1 MSDSSSKMD
10 PEPPEKRRKGGTPI
24 RPNEERAES
33 HRVFLQDY
41 GFNDQLEPTIQV
53 DEVTNEV
60 IVALF
65 CLSVSFSEIEKKVMR
80 YLGVPDSR
88 GNLEKTRK
96 KLASIRMDWNKRRK
110 RGEDKYLNFLKNCA
124 FDKSFFCA
132 DEIQENAV
140 SDKFQ
145 KRITVDHEITGA
157 VIGKPELRVSEAQ
170 TEISCD
176 AAAEYI
182 FLSQKTYQNCKDESS
197 RLKKRYSTRINSMR
211 HWQMYNNN
219 RILKAKISN
228 KSSRIAEIS
237 MQKIQKNFDKKFAQ
251 LKTVKDVLKETEAV
265 LQSALAKIDNTSNVV
280 DLKEGKSYSNKTFE
294 TVIRLKSLG
303 VADEKVGEV
312 MEVVGNL
319 VGVTFETLPCPSTCR
334 NFALSSLYLGRSHV
348 KRRLDVFLESD
359 DSLCLAS
366 DETTKGTAKLQAF
379 GIHSPDGN
387 FTCLGVQPVAEK
399 SAETA
404 FNALEHLINQL
415 PEVPRDFFKKLLF
428 KITCTMSDSART
440 EIKFNGIVEEARAKA
455 VPEIVSDFNQLSD
468 TEKSS
473 FFQFS
478 QFFCQLH
485 VLANYT
491 DVVLNCMLGYEVL
504 ETGNNKLGEASVFG
518 LIKLVNCSASG
529 DPDCTESFRS
539 GKLGLNEVGKSLE
552 NEMVID
558 HLQILG
564 LCDQLITGP
573 LWRLAEGSEHIFDTC
588 KYAEQLR
595 KWLEGCAKSP
605 IAFFDGSSPTPNL
618 QESSPTNSTLLLEAL
633 LRRDPKETTC
643 DIAEAVCNSSLVYFD
658 KSFANFL
665 SGGKHFIN
673 QNEMRKST
681 EAAPATNRNIE
692 AMFGL
697 MSHYYDTKPN
707 MRVDVRTAF
716 TMLKKNDSFTWL
728 QSLPENEQ
736 NEILSKSR
744 AALKSLKK
752 DASHR
757 QLAIEIDIL
766 RQMKEKNL
774 IAARKQVKEERDR
787 FKYTHDILSIGFW
800 ASSSDVSAGLAK
812 LSTEKQKREALTSQL
827 RFRKCVIKQSAAAPM
842 FSASAK
848 SKPLPLRELIE
859 KLEALIKNQHL
870 SQQLLLMDHEYV
882 GKRINQKI
890 SSKRSKGGFV
900 EDIRIV
906 GATKTIR
913 VLFDGDSDPT
923 SMNFDDFEG
932 KLEAESIVFVV

>member
-1 MSDSSSKMD
+1 ME
-10 PEPPEKRRKGGTPI
+10 PEPPEKRKKEGTPN
-24 RPNEERAES
+24 RLNESRSES
-33 HRVFLQDY
+33 HRAVLQGY

-53 DEVTNEV
+53 DEVANEV
-60 IVALF
+60 VIALF
-65 CLSVSFSEIEKKVMR
+65 CLSDSVSEIAKNIMR

-88 GNLEKTRK
+88 RNVDKTRR
-96 KLASIRMDWNKRRK
+96 KLMIIRTEWNAERK
-110 RGEDKYLNFLKNCA
+110 YGEDKYK
-124 FDKSFFCA
+124 KS
-132 DEIQENAV
+132 
-140 SDKFQ
+140 
-145 KRITVDHEITGA
+145 
-157 VIGKPELRVSEAQ
+157 
-170 TEISCD
+170 
-176 AAAEYI
+176 
-182 FLSQKTYQNCKDESS
+182 
-197 RLKKRYSTRINSMR
+197 
-211 HWQMYNNN
+211 
-219 RILKAKISN
+219 
-228 KSSRIAEIS
+228 
-237 MQKIQKNFDKKFAQ
+237 AQ
-251 LKTVKDVLKETEAV
+251 LKTVKDVLKETETV
-265 LQSALAKIDNTSNVV
+265 LQSALAKLDNKSNVV

-319 VGVTFETLPCPSTCR
+319 VGVTFETLPSPSTCR

-348 KRRLDVFLESD
+348 KRRLDDFLERD

-399 SAETA
+399 SAQTA
-404 FNALEHLINQL
+404 FNALEHLIKQL
-415 PEVPRDFFKKLLF
+415 PDVPSDFFKKLLV

-440 EIKFNGIVEEARAKA
+440 EIKFNAIVEEARAKA
-455 VPEIVSDFNQLSD
+455 VPEIVSGFHQLSD

-491 DVVLNCMLGYEVL
+491 DVVLNALLGYELL
-504 ETGNNKLGEASVFG
+504 ETGNNKMGEASVFG
-518 LIKLVNCSASG
+518 LIKLVSQFFGQRGSGLHGILQIWEAWCKKYNICRFPFPAFHGNRFNIVFVLASRVFFHRFHLIEFIKECDCSKAQL
-529 DPDCTESFRS
+529 
-539 GKLGLNEVGKSLE
+539 KEVAKFLE
-552 NEMVID
+552 NEMIID

-573 LWRLAEGSEHIFDTC
+573 LWRLAEGIEHIYDTC

-643 DIAEAVCNSSLVYFD
+643 DCAEVVCNSSLLYFD
-658 KSFANFL
+658 KAFANFL

-673 QNEMRKST
+673 QKEMRKST

-692 AMFGL
+692 SMFGL

-707 MRVDVRTAF
+707 MRVDVRAAF
-716 TMLKKNDSFTWL
+716 TMLKKNNTFTWL
-728 QSLPENEQ
+728 QSLPETEQ

-744 AALKSLKK
+744 AALNSLKK
-752 DASHR
+752 DASHC
-757 QLAIEIDIL
+757 QSAIEIDL
-766 RQMKEKNL
+766 LQQMKDKNL
-774 IAARKQVKEERDR
+774 IAARKQAKEERDR
-787 FKYTHDILSIGFW
+787 FKYTQDILSIGFW
-800 ASSSDVSAGLAK
+800 ASSSDISAGLAK

-827 RFRKCVIKQSAAAPM
+827 RFRKFVIKQSAAAPM

-848 SKPLPLRELIE
+848 SRPLTLQELIE
-859 KLEALIKNQHL
+859 KLAALIKNQHL
-870 SQQLLLMDHEYV
+870 SQQLLLMDHDYV

-906 GATKTIR
+906 GASKTIR

-923 SMNFDDFEG
+923 TMNFDDFEA
-932 KLEAESIVFVV
+932 KLAAEAIVFVD